1 MGDALLDNS
10 TRGEVTSPI
19 RILGVG
25 GKEPHVMPLGTDDEG
40 ELRLVVRS
48 TDFGSCLSESLELLT
63 VLSALPIRNTGE
75 SELTQQHERIDLPRH
90 HLGT

>member
-10 TRGEVTSPI
+10 TGGEVTGPI

-48 TDFGSCLSESLELLT
+48 TDFSGCLSKSLEFLT
-63 VLSALPIRNTGE
+63 ILSALPITK
-75 SELTQQHERIDLPRH
+75 
-90 HLGT
+90 